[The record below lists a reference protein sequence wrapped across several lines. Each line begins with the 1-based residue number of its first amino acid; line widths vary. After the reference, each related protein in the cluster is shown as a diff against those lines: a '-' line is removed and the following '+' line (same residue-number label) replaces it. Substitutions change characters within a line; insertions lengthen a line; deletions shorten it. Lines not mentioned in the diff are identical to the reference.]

1 MRNFIE
7 GLYLVR
13 PKNVDHSSREHLEK
27 NLKKGINIMGKLWMD
42 KREKKLGDVSLPP
55 NNSEENSDLRG
66 SDLFA
71 YSNET

>member
-27 NLKKGINIMGKLWMD
+27 NLKKGIWMMGKLWE
-42 KREKKLGDVSLPP
+42 EKTKNKLLDLPVAP
-55 NNSEENSDLRG
+55 NMSEENSDLRG
-66 SDLFA
+66 TDLFG